1 MGHKGVYGHEFLEF
15 EFRNDGRLRYANN
28 SNYKSDVLIR
38 KECFVSDAVITEIK
52 RIIEESEIIKYLYRI
67 ARENDSKWPAPD
79 KIGR

>member
-1 MGHKGVYGHEFLEF
+1 MYGHEFLEF

-52 RIIEESEIIKYLYRI
+52 RIIEESEIIKYFNNL